1 MIPVIKKM
9 QDKNL
14 HLLFLRAS
22 ITLTK
27 QIIDIPLLIATQK
40 SEVLSK

>member
-14 HLLFLRAS
+14 HLLFLGAS
-22 ITLTK
+22 IALTK
-27 QIIDIPLLIATQK
+27 QIIDIPLLIANQK